1 MKIQINTDNN
11 LSVSQ
16 EFNAKLTELLT
27 SKLARYNNYITT
39 LEVHLTDTNG
49 HKEGVN
55 DRRCV
60 IEARLKGLKPIA
72 VTETANIH
80 DSAVAGAIV
89 KLKAA
94 LDTTLGKL
102 KSH

>member
-1 MKIQINTDNN
+1 MNIQINTDNN

-16 EFNAKLTELLT
+16 EFNNKLTELLN
-27 SKLARYNNYITT
+27 SKLDRYKEHITR

-49 HKEGVN
+49 HKDGVN

-60 IEARLKGLKPIA
+60 IEARIKGLKPIA

-80 DSAVAGAIV
+80 DAAIAGAIT
-89 KLKAA
+89 KLKSL
-94 LDTTLGKL
+94 LDTELGKL
-102 KSH
+102 KAH